1 MTKASTPTQADF
13 EFLKIPLES
22 TTMVDNGWVL
32 AESISVVSIS
42 TLINT
47 GIWWGVCKAPGIAS
61 SDSYNLHDIYRIK
74 FNYCD
79 PAAIATRRVYQQSK
93 VLTVKNGLG
102 RLRLFTKIH
111 ERVEFSSSTALGI
124 RDKKY
129 L

>member
-1 MTKASTPTQADF
+1 MNMS
-13 EFLKIPLES
+13 PLCVYLHGLNS
-22 TTMVDNGWVL
+22 
-32 AESISVVSIS
+32 S
-42 TLINT
+42 
-47 GIWWGVCKAPGIAS
+47 PAS
-61 SDSYNLHDIYRIK
+61 SKGSTFLERGFALSPLKGSDSCNLHDIYRIK

-111 ERVEFSSSTALGI
+111 ERVELSSSTALGI

>member
-1 MTKASTPTQADF
+1 M
-13 EFLKIPLES
+13 LK
-22 TTMVDNGWVL
+22 VL
-32 AESISVVSIS
+32 HEKWNQS
-42 TLINT
+42 
-47 GIWWGVCKAPGIAS
+47 PD
-61 SDSYNLHDIYRIK
+61 SDSYNLHDIYRMK

>member
-1 MTKASTPTQADF
+1 MLIRQEERTAKAS
-13 EFLKIPLES
+13 
-22 TTMVDNGWVL
+22 
-32 AESISVVSIS
+32 
-42 TLINT
+42 
-47 GIWWGVCKAPGIAS
+47 
-61 SDSYNLHDIYRIK
+61 DSCNLHDIYRIK